1 MIFEGKVR
9 RLDER
14 VIRLGDDLAYV
25 DMVRTGRGWVRV
37 GAMPEIAKLLR
48 QARTPPHYVVVLPTP
63 ATQIGDGITGEE
75 FICWSSID
83 STKYAGT
90 YVGTEAALRL
100 LRRYLEPAVP
110 YYLNEEQTEI
120 EQRDWLETLYYPD
133 PIAPEGEAVFG
144 PVRIR
149 VEEGRVEIRESGTLL
164 YDHRPAPP
172 PDLAGRIQAA
182 LDRLPR
188 VRRPAD
194 ALRLLV
200 VGAGNGHV
208 RNASSFLLVAGDR
221 RVWVDPAPRP
231 HETLGARG
239 VHWDDVTD
247 LLVTHVH
254 EDHMGG
260 LTACLARARDRGLRP
275 RLWATRTSFEVL
287 RDRLAYLFSDLSAL
301 AETHE
306 IVPGQPAV
314 LGELRCEFR
323 LNHHNLPSGALG
335 IKASWHGRCL
345 GISGDTKYDEEII
358 RRLRRPELEAAWF
371 QECHLLFHEVDLV
384 RPGSV
389 HSYYPEVA
397 KLARRLPGRLV
408 VYHALGNAAPLE
420 MAEEGAW
427 YTV

>member
-9 RLDER
+9 HLNEH

-25 DMVRTGRGWVRV
+25 DLVRTSRGWVRV

-83 STKYAGT
+83 STKFAGT
-90 YVGTEAALRL
+90 YVGTEAALGL

-110 YYLNEEQTEI
+110 YYLNEDQTGI
-120 EQRDWLETLYYPD
+120 ERRDWLETLYCPN
-133 PIAPEGEAVFG
+133 PIAPDGGATFGAVH
-144 PVRIR
+144 IL
-149 VEEGRVEIRESGTLL
+149 VEDGRVGIREGGVLL

-172 PDLAGRIQAA
+172 PDLAERIQAA

-188 VRRPAD
+188 LQRPAD
-194 ALRLLV
+194 VFRVLV

-208 RNASSFLLVAGDR
+208 RNASSFLLTAGDR
-221 RVWVDPAPRP
+221 QVWVDPAPRP
-231 HETLGARG
+231 HETLGVYG

-247 LLVTHVH
+247 VLVTHVH

-260 LTACLARARDRGLRP
+260 LTACLARARDRGIRL
-275 RLWATRTSFEVL
+275 RLWATRSSFDVL
-287 RDRLAYLFSDLSAL
+287 RDRLTYLVPKLSVL
-301 AETHE
+301 VEMHE
-306 IVPGQPAV
+306 IGPGQPAAI
-314 LGELRCEFR
+314 GELHCEFR

-335 IKASWHGRCL
+335 VKAFWHGRCL

-384 RPGSV
+384 RPASV
-389 HSYYPEVA
+389 HSYYTEVA
-397 KLARRLPGRLV
+397 KLAQRLPGRLV

-420 MAEEGAW
+420 MAEEGAR